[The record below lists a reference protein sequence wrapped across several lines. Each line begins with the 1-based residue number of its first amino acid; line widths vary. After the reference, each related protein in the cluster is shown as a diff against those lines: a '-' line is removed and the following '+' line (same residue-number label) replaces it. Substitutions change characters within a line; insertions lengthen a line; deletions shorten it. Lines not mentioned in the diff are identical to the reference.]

1 MLLKI
6 HEAKLTELKG
16 EIDNSTI
23 IVEDFNTPL
32 SLIDRPTGHKISKG
46 IENLNNILFFFFLN
60 NILNQVNQ
68 TLTENSTQK
77 QTHILSSMFSRIDNL
92 LGHKTSLRKAIRTE
106 IIQSMFSNR
115 NG

>member
-46 IENLNNILFFFFLN
+46 IENLNNILFFFF
-60 NILNQVNQ
+60 
-68 TLTENSTQK
+68 
-77 QTHILSSMFSRIDNL
+77 
-92 LGHKTSLRKAIRTE
+92 
-106 IIQSMFSNR
+106 
-115 NG
+115 